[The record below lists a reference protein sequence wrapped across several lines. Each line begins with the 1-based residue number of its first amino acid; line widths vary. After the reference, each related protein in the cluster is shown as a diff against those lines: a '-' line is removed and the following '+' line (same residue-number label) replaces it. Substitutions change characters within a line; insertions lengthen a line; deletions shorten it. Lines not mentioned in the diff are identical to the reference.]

1 MRPKL
6 KKKVFRSGLRQPRG
20 IHVTE
25 NGSVLIIERG
35 RRRVVS
41 LFDDD
46 GNDIADSVEELARTP
61 ANAALYDQHRAV
73 VGHVD
78 TAGLAQPAAEHR
90 GAEACQGERMRG

>member
-61 ANAALYDQHRAV
+61 ANAAGANHGIAV
-73 VGHVD
+73 RGRFLCASAETHVCRWPC
-78 TAGLAQPAAEHR
+78 TEG
-90 GAEACQGERMRG
+90 